1 MTTVTLKINERSNAG
16 KLMTKFLEFI
26 SDQPGVEIVEEKS
39 PYNPEFVKKINKSRS
54 SKNLHVIPTDKLWE
68 SI

>member
-1 MTTVTLKINERSNAG
+1 
-16 KLMTKFLEFI
+16 MTKFLEFI